1 MFLHC
6 VHVLIIGNALK
17 CKSNS
22 YKRDPYYHY
31 SQLPSEPSSPPNY
44 LAKQQGYSNT
54 QQLPS
59 SPRTN
64 GVSTVAPPL
73 IEINNE
79 RPKIKKGLTRI
90 DTKSWVQRS
99 DTVLE
104 TNQENSDTKTSSA
117 STPSAISK
125 SKNKDETL
133 ISPSITVTTP
143 QDILTQ
149 KLLDSSGKN
158 AELGDDSDDESG
170 NEISQMTDDELLKSS
185 ENLCNGNTENKVH
198 EIV

>member
-1 MFLHC
+1 M
-6 VHVLIIGNALK
+6 K

-64 GVSTVAPPL
+64 GISTVAPPL

>member
-1 MFLHC
+1 MFLQC

-44 LAKQQGYSNT
+44 LTKQQGYSNT

-104 TNQENSDTKTSSA
+104 TNQENSETKSSSV
-117 STPSAISK
+117 STPSATSK

-185 ENLCNGNTENKVH
+185 ENLCNGNTENKGH